1 MARRVLALAWGV
13 LGLALAAVLVIGL
26 LAPVSASAGGKHKP
40 RSRSIVLQVDYNGI
54 PVRAYTVAQLQ
65 ALTPFPGYA
74 GFMKST
80 GTIIG
85 PDAVTS
91 TRVTDIVADA
101 LGTPLTASESVDVA
115 DADPTDPYDVTLSYD
130 QLVNLTGFAM
140 YNATTGNPVAIS
152 SLTGPL
158 ATLLVYSDP
167 LQRVMPAA
175 TAGPLRFMIV
185 DATSENVVMYSQ
197 ASVYHVNFL
206 NVIDPGGA
214 R

>member
-1 MARRVLALAWGV
+1 MSL
-13 LGLALAAVLVIGL
+13 LG
-26 LAPVSASAGGKHKP
+26 PASVFAGGKHKP
-40 RSRSIVLQVDYNGI
+40 RSRSLVLQVDYNGI
-54 PVRAYTVAQLQ
+54 PVRSYTVAQLE
-65 ALTPFPGYA
+65 ALTPFAGYA

-80 GTIIG
+80 GTIVG
-85 PDAVTS
+85 PDAVTGA
-91 TRVTDIVADA
+91 RVTDIVANA

-115 DADPTDPYDVTLSYD
+115 DANPADPYDVILSYD

-185 DATSENVVMYSQ
+185 DATSENAVMYSQ